1 MMMQNEGDTN
11 TEGKGLVQDASEAF
25 FAKKRAFDVGNE
37 SRLTNPTFPMARVGV
52 EFYLTT
58 DLTELKNRVFGE
70 LESTAVKVD
79 TAFQSI
85 VNKMGD
91 GAGLGASIR
100 KNFTEAVS
108 SVQLI
113 GMDFKDVQTAAE
125 STLEVFGRNVT
136 LSGEEYKNLLATQ
149 QVTGQNVK
157 QLEEGFLNA
166 GMSIKDITKE
176 MYNVTQVANAI
187 GVNARLVSANVV
199 SNLDKLNRYG
209 FQSGVE
215 GLAKMAAKA
224 AALRIDLTDTL
235 SIADDLMDPEG
246 AIELASTLQ
255 RLGTT
260 SAALTDPLR
269 LMDMAQNDVGALQ
282 EELAKMFSTYAEFNE
297 ENQKFEILPSARRE
311 LKQLEK
317 ELGLPLGT
325 IEKMAIGTKELDKK
339 LSEISFSG
347 FDVPQETQEL
357 IANMS
362 MMNEE
367 GEYMIKYIDPDTKD
381 SLETTTTDFLEKFN
395 GDAKKMQ
402 EALGRQKE
410 EEGKSIE
417 DKMFDRAGETL
428 SSMQRIEAYNKAA
441 ADALGLATGGGEFG
455 KQILESNEALAKSF
469 NTSLIEN
476 MGPNGPIAT
485 AFNESAKKQQENFDI
500 LTGKEKGDKT
510 QAAKDIATGVTDM
523 IGTVATQAGN
533 AAVGVL
539 KDVGKTVGIDENTII
554 PGLTSFMSSVGITD
568 QSLKDW
574 TKTLTDSKNAILNLV
589 PSGVRNIFQSTPP
602 TTTTT
607 TTTGPTS
614 VVIPTQEVNT
624 PTPLQQVNEITS
636 LPIQNTAE
644 NLLAP
649 EIQQATKEGMS
660 QALDEELSYYSA
672 SPSLAVTIKKDET
685 EGKRIQVPKKSEE
698 IPTETNLVQ
707 QTNENVTEINQTE
720 TQQTTNL
727 GNETNFNVLNEVF
740 NTTNEEL
747 KDISVTNSSLLKTST
762 EAFDKSQSLITSTN
776 TLLSSIQQSQTLV
789 KSNNTVASTTTTT
802 TISPTTAAAATTTE
816 PTVTKPET
824 PKAEETKETKIEVKK
839 ASKEDVG
846 LFGQSPL
853 MTGPLKI
860 KEEEEIEKRT
870 EFVTKLTDVEIKN
883 YEDKK
888 KEQVTFTDFLNKENE
903 IRQESTKDIQKQKT
917 ISLDNQT
924 QEFIFG
930 QELNKQ
936 IIERDNYVT
945 QFAEEEIRLIDQQNE
960 RQLSFNESFE
970 QEIVKREQNQKNINS
985 QNLVSSNTLKEQSSI
1000 QTELSNQTSTRN
1012 DLVTMMSTKELQTF
1026 EDKKTQQGIS
1036 LNFLNKENDVR
1047 RETLKDIQ
1055 KQKTT
1060 SLDNQTQEFIFGQE
1074 LNEQII
1080 ERDNYVTQ
1088 FTEEE
1093 IRRLDEKRENELS
1106 FNNLFNQE
1114 TVKKEQSQK
1123 NIINQSL
1130 TDLDLKKQQISIENQ
1145 MNNQTTMRK
1154 DLVTMMSAKESQ
1166 TFEDK
1171 KNQQSTFTNFL
1182 NQENDVRRQTLE
1194 DIQKQKTTSLDSQN
1208 QEFIFGQQINEQII
1222 KRDNY
1227 VTQFTEEEIR
1237 LLDEQRE
1244 KQLSFNELFEQEIE
1258 NRRTSTE
1265 NNLTQQSTI
1274 TNTNKE
1280 EISVGRQLNEQMVER
1295 NEFVTM
1301 LNEKE
1306 ISMIDQQNERQLSF
1320 NNLLNEENSIR
1331 EEYVTK
1337 LQETEK
1343 DKSVTSVVSGGELTK
1358 ASETLST
1365 VNKETVKNETKTV
1378 SEVARRIHERAKML
1392 YDGVIDESEKSVAT
1406 AINDAE
1412 VLKTPPTTTDT
1423 TKKIENQNL
1432 FENKPS
1438 VLGQYIA
1445 TGKATESIA
1454 PTVVKPFSPEFKML
1468 EDKSVTNFVN
1478 QDLPKPTGVNL
1489 FDTKPSL
1496 LGQYTATGKIPESTI
1511 AKPELPKI
1519 ATEGQTVGEPSI
1531 STKDIQTIT
1540 NNTDKTLQDFK
1551 EVVTNTD
1558 FGFGQ
1563 EIPTSVA
1570 EFKGAEDVISQF
1582 FTPEAIAAVA
1592 TPPVGNLDKK
1602 SEEYKEFM
1610 STQNNNQTTTIGG
1623 EAKVKVEVT
1632 GIKDPTVE
1640 RELIK
1645 SVRDS
1650 IINQMTFNY
1659 GTQQII
1665 SNAANMG
1672 SSNFGLTGAQTP
1684 GV

>member
-1 MMMQNEGDTN
+1 MMMQNEGSTD

-25 FAKKRAFDVGNE
+25 LNQKFNIGVG
-37 SRLTNPTFPMARVGV
+37 SKLTDPTFPLSRVGV

-58 DLTELKNRVFGE
+58 DLKTLKDRVFGE
-70 LESTAVKVD
+70 LESTAAKVD

-91 GAGLGASIR
+91 GEGLGASIR

-224 AALRIDLTDTL
+224 AVLRIELTDTL

-260 SAALTDPLR
+260 SASLTDPLR

-282 EELAKMFSTYAEFNE
+282 EELAKMFSTYAEFSE
-297 ENQKFEILPSARRE
+297 ENQRFEILPTARKE
-311 LKQLEK
+311 LRQLEK

-339 LSEISFSG
+339 LSEISFNR

-367 GEYMIKYIDPDTKD
+367 GEYVIKYVDEEGKARE
-381 SLETTTTDFLEKFN
+381 ETTAEFLEEFG
-395 GDAKKMQ
+395 GDVEKMQ
-402 EALGRQKE
+402 KALGRQKE

-417 DKMFDRAGETL
+417 DKMYDRAGETL
-428 SSMQRIEAYNKAA
+428 SSMQRLEAYNKAA

-455 KQILESNEALAKSF
+455 KQVLESNEALAKSF
-469 NTSLIEN
+469 NTSIIQN

-485 AFNESAKKQQENFDI
+485 AFNKSAEQQQKNFDI
-500 LTGKEKGDKT
+500 LTGKVQGDKGK
-510 QAAKDIATGVTDM
+510 AAVDIIKGATDM
-523 IGTVATQAGN
+523 VGTVATQAGN

-539 KDVGKTVGIDENTII
+539 KDVGKTVGVDESSLMS
-554 PGLTSFMSSVGITD
+554 GLTDFMNSVGITD

-574 TKTLTDSKNAILNLV
+574 TKTLTDSKNEILNLV
-589 PSGVRNIFQSTPP
+589 PSGVKNIFQSTPSP
-602 TTTTT
+602 ATGTA
-607 TTTGPTS
+607 TGPTS
-614 VVIPTQEVNT
+614 SITPIQAGNT
-624 PTPLQQVNEITS
+624 PTTVQQVNEITS
-636 LPIQNTAE
+636 LPIQSTAE

-698 IPTETNLVQ
+698 IPTEANLVQ

-740 NTTNEEL
+740 DTANEEL
-747 KDISVTNSSLLKTST
+747 KDISVTNSSLLKTSS
-762 EAFDKSQSLITSTN
+762 EYFDKTQSLITNTN
-776 TLLSSIQQSQTLV
+776 AILSSIQQSSTLV
-789 KSNNTVASTTTTT
+789 KTNNTVASTTTTT
-802 TISPTTAAAATTTE
+802 TISPTPAAAVTTTE

-930 QELNKQ
+930 QELNEQ

-945 QFAEEEIRLIDQQNE
+945 QFTEEEIRLINQQNE

-985 QNLVSSNTLKEQSSI
+985 QNLVSSNALREQSSI
-1000 QTELSNQTSTRN
+1000 QTELNNQTST
-1012 DLVTMMSTKELQTF
+1012 
-1026 EDKKTQQGIS
+1026 
-1036 LNFLNKENDVR
+1036 
-1047 RETLKDIQ
+1047 
-1055 KQKTT
+1055 
-1060 SLDNQTQEFIFGQE
+1060 
-1074 LNEQII
+1074 
-1080 ERDNYVTQ
+1080 
-1088 FTEEE
+1088 
-1093 IRRLDEKRENELS
+1093 
-1106 FNNLFNQE
+1106 
-1114 TVKKEQSQK
+1114 
-1123 NIINQSL
+1123 
-1130 TDLDLKKQQISIENQ
+1130 
-1145 MNNQTTMRK
+1145 RK
-1154 DLVTMMSAKESQ
+1154 DLVTMMSSKELQ

-1194 DIQKQKTTSLDSQN
+1194 DIQKQKTISSETQN
-1208 QEFIFGQQINEQII
+1208 KEFIFGQQLNEQII
-1222 KRDNY
+1222 ERDNY

-1237 LLDEQRE
+1237 LIEEQNN

-1258 NRRTSTE
+1258 KRRISTE
-1265 NNLTQQSTI
+1265 NNLNQQSI
-1274 TNTNKE
+1274 IANTNKE
-1280 EISVGRQLNEQMVER
+1280 EISVGKQLNEQMIER
-1295 NEFVTM
+1295 NEFVSM
-1301 LNEKE
+1301 LSEQE
-1306 ISMIDQQNERQLSF
+1306 ISKLDQQNKRQLSF
-1320 NNLLNEENSIR
+1320 NNLLNQENSIR

-1343 DKSVTSVVSGGELTK
+1343 DKSVTSVVSGGELTNV
-1358 ASETLST
+1358 SETLST

-1412 VLKTPPTTTDT
+1412 VLKTPPATAETTRKTDN
-1423 TKKIENQNL
+1423 KNL
-1432 FENKPS
+1432 FGTEPS
-1438 VLGQYIA
+1438 DLGKYVA
-1445 TGKATESIA
+1445 TGKAAEPVT
-1454 PTVVKPFSPEFKML
+1454 PTVSKPFIPEFNKT
-1468 EDKSVTNFVN
+1468 DVDRSVTNFVN
-1478 QDLPKPTGVNL
+1478 QVLPKSTGVNL
-1489 FDTKPSL
+1489 FDTKPSD
-1496 LGQYTATGKIPESTI
+1496 LGKYVPTGKSAEPVTPTVFKPDIP
-1511 AKPELPKI
+1511 KP
-1519 ATEGQTVGEPSI
+1519 TTGER
-1531 STKDIQTIT
+1531 T
-1540 NNTDKTLQDFK
+1540 
-1551 EVVTNTD
+1551 VVTETD

-1570 EFKGAEDVISQF
+1570 EFKGAEDIVNQF
-1582 FTPEAIAAVA
+1582 LNPEAIAASP
-1592 TPPVGNLDKK
+1592 TPIVQPDVEKVQELQK
-1602 SEEYKEFM
+1602 STT
-1610 STQNNNQTTTIGG
+1610 STQNINDNRTLDVTI
-1623 EAKVKVEVT
+1623 KT
-1632 GIKDPTVE
+1632 PDIKDPAVAE
-1640 RELIK
+1640 NYRKDVIK
-1645 SVRDS
+1645 ILKGEFPDMLARDKGL
-1650 IINQMTFNY
+1650 QD
-1659 GTQQII
+1659 QIR
-1665 SNAANMG
+1665 SYKTP
-1672 SSNFGLTGAQTP
+1672 NFGLTGSQTP

>member
-1 MMMQNEGDTN
+1 MQEPKN
-11 TEGKGLVQDASEAF
+11 TDGTPAVAGDASDSF
-25 FAKKRAFDVGNE
+25 ISQTKKIGYG
-37 SRLTNPTFPMARVGV
+37 SILTDPTFPLARRGI
-52 EFYLTT
+52 EFYVANPGVVKDRL
-58 DLTELKNRVFGE
+58 FGE
-70 LESTAVKVD
+70 LESTADKVD

-85 VNKMGD
+85 VNRMGD
-91 GAGLGASIR
+91 GAGLGESIR
-100 KNFTEAVS
+100 KNFTAAVS
-108 SVQLI
+108 QVQLI
-113 GMDFKDVQTAAE
+113 GLDFKDVQETAEAA
-125 STLEVFGRNVT
+125 LDVFKTNVT
-136 LSGEEYKNLLATQ
+136 LSEDQYTNLLSTQ
-149 QVTGQNVK
+149 EVTGVVAK
-157 QLEEGFLNA
+157 DLLTGFRDA

-187 GVNARLVSANVV
+187 GVNAKIVSAAVV
-199 SNLDKLNRYG
+199 GNLDKLNRYG
-209 FQSGVE
+209 FQNGVE

-224 AALRIDLTDTL
+224 SALRIDLSETL

-282 EELAKMFSTYAEFNE
+282 EELANMFSTYAEFNE
-297 ENQKFEILPSARRE
+297 ENQRFEILPSARRE

-347 FDVPQETQEL
+347 FDVPRETQEL

-367 GEYMIKYIDPDTKD
+367 GEYMIKYVDPETKE
-381 SLETTTTDFLEKFN
+381 SMEKTTTEFLERFN
-395 GDAKKMQ
+395 GDAKAMQ
-402 EALGRQKE
+402 DALGRQKQE
-410 EEGKSIE
+410 ENLTLEEINK
-417 DKMFDRAGETL
+417 KMLEKAGDQLT
-428 SSMQRIEAYNKAA
+428 SMQQIEAYTRASTSA
-441 ADALGLATGGGEFG
+441 FGLGAGGGEYG
-455 KQILESNEALAKSF
+455 KQILIANEQLAKDFNTGLIQNLGPNSDISKSF
-469 NTSLIEN
+469 NSLAGDQKKLIEILQSDTATKEEKKKAVGDVMTGYGKVGETVVKSVGTAAGQIATDVGGTLGIDVPGLQDALNLLGVSSDDINKFRTSLD
-476 MGPNGPIAT
+476 NGANSVT
-485 AFNESAKKQQENFDI
+485 NF
-500 LTGKEKGDKT
+500 
-510 QAAKDIATGVTDM
+510 
-523 IGTVATQAGN
+523 
-533 AAVGVL
+533 VGSL
-539 KDVGKTVGIDENTII
+539 FGKTPT
-554 PGLTSFMSSVGITD
+554 
-568 QSLKDW
+568 
-574 TKTLTDSKNAILNLV
+574 
-589 PSGVRNIFQSTPP
+589 STPAAAAG
-602 TTTTT
+602 TN

-614 VVIPTQEVNT
+614 SINPVQTVGST
-624 PTPLQQVNEITS
+624 PTTVQQVNEITS

-698 IPTETNLVQ
+698 IPTEANLVQ
-707 QTNENVTEINQTE
+707 QTNDNVTEINQTE

-727 GNETNFNVLNEVF
+727 GNETDFNVLNEVF

-762 EAFDKSQSLITSTN
+762 EAFDKSQSLITNTN

-802 TISPTTAAAATTTE
+802 TISPTTAAVATTPE
-816 PTVTKPET
+816 ATVTKPET
-824 PKAEETKETKIEVKK
+824 PKSEETKETKIEVKK

-870 EFVTKLTDVEIKN
+870 EFVTKLTEAEIKN
-883 YEDKK
+883 YEEKK

-930 QELNKQ
+930 QELNEQ

-945 QFAEEEIRLIDQQNE
+945 QFTEEEIRLINQQNE

-985 QNLVSSNTLKEQSSI
+985 QNLVSSNALREQSSI
-1000 QTELSNQTSTRN
+1000 QTELNNQTST
-1012 DLVTMMSTKELQTF
+1012 
-1026 EDKKTQQGIS
+1026 
-1036 LNFLNKENDVR
+1036 
-1047 RETLKDIQ
+1047 
-1055 KQKTT
+1055 
-1060 SLDNQTQEFIFGQE
+1060 
-1074 LNEQII
+1074 
-1080 ERDNYVTQ
+1080 
-1088 FTEEE
+1088 
-1093 IRRLDEKRENELS
+1093 
-1106 FNNLFNQE
+1106 
-1114 TVKKEQSQK
+1114 
-1123 NIINQSL
+1123 
-1130 TDLDLKKQQISIENQ
+1130 
-1145 MNNQTTMRK
+1145 RK
-1154 DLVTMMSAKESQ
+1154 DLVTMMSSKELQ

-1194 DIQKQKTTSLDSQN
+1194 DIQKQKTISSETQN
-1208 QEFIFGQQINEQII
+1208 KEFIFGQQLNEQII
-1222 KRDNY
+1222 ERDNY

-1237 LLDEQRE
+1237 LIEEQNN

-1258 NRRTSTE
+1258 KRRISTE
-1265 NNLTQQSTI
+1265 NNLNQQSI
-1274 TNTNKE
+1274 IANTNKE
-1280 EISVGRQLNEQMVER
+1280 EISVGRQLNEQITER
-1295 NEFVTM
+1295 SEFVTK
-1301 LNEKE
+1301 LSEQE
-1306 ISMIDQQNERQLSF
+1306 IS
-1320 NNLLNEENSIR
+1320 NLNKQKEEQSTFVDFLNQENSIR

-1343 DKSVTSVVSGGELTK
+1343 DKSVTSVVSGGELTNV
-1358 ASETLST
+1358 SETLST

-1412 VLKTPPTTTDT
+1412 ILKTPPATAET
-1423 TKKIENQNL
+1423 TKKIDNKNL
-1432 FENKPS
+1432 FDTKPS
-1438 VLGQYIA
+1438 DLGKYVA
-1445 TGKATESIA
+1445 TGEVGEDKTPAIS
-1454 PTVVKPFSPEFKML
+1454 KPLMSEFKIP
-1468 EDKSVTNFVN
+1468 EDNSVTNFVN
-1478 QDLPKPTGVNL
+1478 QVLPKSTGVNL

-1496 LGQYTATGKIPESTI
+1496 LGQYTAGKTPEATNATIVNPDIPKPTTGERT
-1511 AKPELPKI
+1511 
-1519 ATEGQTVGEPSI
+1519 
-1531 STKDIQTIT
+1531 
-1540 NNTDKTLQDFK
+1540 
-1551 EVVTNTD
+1551 VVTETD

-1570 EFKGAEDVISQF
+1570 EFKGAEDIINQF

-1592 TPPVGNLDKK
+1592 TPPVENLDKK
-1602 SEEYKEFM
+1602 SAEYKEFM

-1632 GIKDPTVE
+1632 GIKDPTAE

-1645 SVRDS
+1645 SVKDS
-1650 IINQMTFNY
+1650 IINSMTFNY
-1659 GTQQII
+1659 GTQQTV

-1672 SSNFGLTGAQTP
+1672 SSNFGLTSPEIP
-1684 GV
+1684 GF

>member
-1 MMMQNEGDTN
+1 MQTEGETN
-11 TEGKGLVQDASEAF
+11 TEGKGIVQDASEAF
-25 FAKKRAFDVGNE
+25 FAKKQAFNVGNE
-37 SRLTNPTFPMARVGV
+37 SRLTDPTFPMARIGV

-58 DLTELKNRVFGE
+58 DLKELKNRVFGE

-125 STLEVFGRNVT
+125 STLEVFGKNVT

-215 GLAKMAAKA
+215 GLAKMASKA
-224 AALRIDLTDTL
+224 AALRIELTDTL

-297 ENQKFEILPSARRE
+297 ENQRFEILPSARRE
-311 LKQLEK
+311 LKELERS
-317 ELGLPLGT
+317 LGLPLGT

-347 FDVPQETQEL
+347 FNVPQETQEL

-367 GEYMIKYIDPDTKD
+367 GEYMIKYVDPDTKE
-381 SLETTTTDFLEKFN
+381 SMEETTTEFLEKFN

-469 NTSLIEN
+469 NTSIIEN
-476 MGPNGPIAT
+476 MGPNGPIAKS
-485 AFNESAKKQQENFDI
+485 FNESAKKQQENFDI
-500 LTGKEKGDKT
+500 LTGKAQGNKT
-510 QAAKDIATGVTDM
+510 EAAKNIATGVADM

-539 KDVGKTVGIDENTII
+539 KDVGKTVGVDESSLMS
-554 PGLTSFMSSVGITD
+554 GLTDFMTSVGITD
-568 QSLKDW
+568 ESLKKW
-574 TKTLTDSKNAILNLV
+574 TTTLNESKDAILNLV
-589 PSGVRNIFQSTPP
+589 PSGVKNIFQSNPSP
-602 TTTTT
+602 TTGEA
-607 TTTGPTS
+607 TGPTS

-685 EGKRIQVPKKSEE
+685 EGKRIQIPKKSEE
-698 IPTETNLVQ
+698 IPTEANLVQ

-740 NTTNEEL
+740 DTANEEL
-747 KDISVTNSSLLKTST
+747 KDISITNSSLLKTSS
-762 EAFDKSQSLITSTN
+762 EYFDKTQSLITNTN
-776 TLLSSIQQSQTLV
+776 AILSSIQQSQTLV
-789 KSNNTVASTTTTT
+789 KSNNTVASTTTNT
-802 TISPTTAAAATTTE
+802 TISPTPAAAATTPE
-816 PTVTKPET
+816 ATVTKPET

-870 EFVTKLTDVEIKN
+870 EFVTKLTDAEIKN
-883 YEDKK
+883 YEEKK

-917 ISLDNQT
+917 ISSET
-924 QEFIFG
+924 QNKEFIFG
-930 QELNKQ
+930 QQ
-936 IIERDNYVT
+936 
-945 QFAEEEIRLIDQQNE
+945 
-960 RQLSFNESFE
+960 
-970 QEIVKREQNQKNINS
+970 
-985 QNLVSSNTLKEQSSI
+985 
-1000 QTELSNQTSTRN
+1000 
-1012 DLVTMMSTKELQTF
+1012 
-1026 EDKKTQQGIS
+1026 
-1036 LNFLNKENDVR
+1036 
-1047 RETLKDIQ
+1047 
-1055 KQKTT
+1055 
-1060 SLDNQTQEFIFGQE
+1060 

-1093 IRRLDEKRENELS
+1093 IRLIEEQ
-1106 FNNLFNQE
+1106 NN
-1114 TVKKEQSQK
+1114 
-1123 NIINQSL
+1123 
-1130 TDLDLKKQQISIENQ
+1130 
-1145 MNNQTTMRK
+1145 
-1154 DLVTMMSAKESQ
+1154 
-1166 TFEDK
+1166 
-1171 KNQQSTFTNFL
+1171 
-1182 NQENDVRRQTLE
+1182 
-1194 DIQKQKTTSLDSQN
+1194 
-1208 QEFIFGQQINEQII
+1208 
-1222 KRDNY
+1222 
-1227 VTQFTEEEIR
+1227 
-1237 LLDEQRE
+1237 

-1258 NRRTSTE
+1258 KRRISTE
-1265 NNLTQQSTI
+1265 NNLNQQSI
-1274 TNTNKE
+1274 IANTNKE

-1295 NEFVTM
+1295 TEFVSM
-1301 LNEKE
+1301 LSEQE
-1306 ISMIDQQNERQLSF
+1306 ISKLDQQNKRQLSF
-1320 NNLLNEENSIR
+1320 NNLLNEENNIR

-1343 DKSVTSVVSGGELTK
+1343 DKSVTNVVSGGELTNV
-1358 ASETLST
+1358 SETLST
-1365 VNKETVKNETKTV
+1365 VNKETVKNKTKTV
-1378 SEVARRIHERAKML
+1378 SETATELHKKLATL
-1392 YDGVIDESEKSVAT
+1392 YDGVIDESEKGVAT
-1406 AINDAE
+1406 AIGQGE
-1412 VLKTPPTTTDT
+1412 
-1423 TKKIENQNL
+1423 KIQESTI
-1432 FENKPS
+1432 FKPE
-1438 VLGQYIA
+1438 I
-1445 TGKATESIA
+1445 
-1454 PTVVKPFSPEFKML
+1454 
-1468 EDKSVTNFVN
+1468 
-1478 QDLPKPTGVNL
+1478 PKPT
-1489 FDTKPSL
+1489 
-1496 LGQYTATGKIPESTI
+1496 TGERT
-1511 AKPELPKI
+1511 
-1519 ATEGQTVGEPSI
+1519 
-1531 STKDIQTIT
+1531 
-1540 NNTDKTLQDFK
+1540 
-1551 EVVTNTD
+1551 VVTETD
-1558 FGFGQ
+1558 FGFDQ

-1570 EFKGAEDVISQF
+1570 EFKGAEDIINQF

-1592 TPPVGNLDKK
+1592 TPPVENLDKK
-1602 SEEYKEFM
+1602 SAEYKEFM

-1632 GIKDPTVE
+1632 GIKDPTAE

-1645 SVRDS
+1645 SVKDS
-1650 IINQMTFNY
+1650 IINSMTFNY
-1659 GTQQII
+1659 GTQQTV

-1672 SSNFGLTGAQTP
+1672 SSNFGLTSPEIP
-1684 GV
+1684 GF

>member
-1 MMMQNEGDTN
+1 MQTEGETN
-11 TEGKGLVQDASEAF
+11 TEGKGIVQDASEAF
-25 FAKKRAFDVGNE
+25 FAKKQAFNVGNE
-37 SRLTNPTFPMARVGV
+37 SRLTDPTFPMARVGV

-58 DLTELKNRVFGE
+58 DLKELKNRVFGE

-125 STLEVFGRNVT
+125 STLEVFGKNVT

-297 ENQKFEILPSARRE
+297 ENQRFEILPSARRE
-311 LKQLEK
+311 LKELERS
-317 ELGLPLGT
+317 LGLPLGT

-347 FDVPQETQEL
+347 FNVPQETQEL

-367 GEYMIKYIDPDTKD
+367 GEYVIKYVDEEGKARE
-381 SLETTTTDFLEKFN
+381 ETTAEFLEEFGN
-395 GDAKKMQ
+395 DVEGMKK
-402 EALGRQKE
+402 ALGRQKE

-417 DKMFDRAGETL
+417 DKMFERAGETL

-485 AFNESAKKQQENFDI
+485 TFNESAKKQQENFDI
-500 LTGKEKGDKT
+500 LTGKAQGNKT
-510 QAAKDIATGVTDM
+510 EAAKNIAAGVTDM

-539 KDVGKTVGIDENTII
+539 KDVGKTVGVDESSLMS
-554 PGLTSFMSSVGITD
+554 GLTDFMTSVGITD
-568 QSLKDW
+568 ESLKKW
-574 TKTLTDSKNAILNLV
+574 TTTLNESKDAILNLV
-589 PSGVRNIFQSTPP
+589 PSGVKNIFQSNPSP
-602 TTTTT
+602 TTGEA
-607 TTTGPTS
+607 TGPTGS
-614 VVIPTQEVNT
+614 ITPIQVGNE

-685 EGKRIQVPKKSEE
+685 EEKGIQIPKKPEE
-698 IPTETNLVQ
+698 IPTEANLVQ

-740 NTTNEEL
+740 NTANKEL
-747 KDISVTNSSLLKTST
+747 KDISVINSSLLKTST
-762 EAFDKSQSLITSTN
+762 EAFDESRSLITNTN
-776 TLLSSIQQSQTLV
+776 SILSSIQQSQTLV

-802 TISPTTAAAATTTE
+802 TISPTPAAAATTPE
-816 PTVTKPET
+816 ATVIKPDT
-824 PKAEETKETKIEVKK
+824 VKAEETKEKNIEVKK

-846 LFGQSPL
+846 LFGQSPVIK
-853 MTGPLKI
+853 GPLKV

-870 EFVTKLTDVEIKN
+870 EFVTKLTDAEIKR
-883 YEDKK
+883 YEEKK
-888 KEQVTFTDFLNKENE
+888 NQQVTFTDFLNKE
-903 IRQESTKDIQKQKT
+903 IDTKKESTKISVDEQTINSDSKSKQILDEKSVN
-917 ISLDNQT
+917 SLVSQRQDFVT
-924 QEFIFG
+924 KLSEQEINN
-930 QELNKQ
+930 LNKQ
-936 IIERDNYVT
+936 K
-945 QFAEEEIRLIDQQNE
+945 EEQSTFVDFLN
-960 RQLSFNESFE
+960 
-970 QEIVKREQNQKNINS
+970 QENITREQNQKNINS
-985 QNLVSSNTLKEQSSI
+985 QNLISSDTLKEQSLI
-1000 QTELSNQTSTRN
+1000 QKELSNQTSTRK
-1012 DLVTMMSTKELQTF
+1012 DLITMMSAKELQNF

-1036 LNFLNKENDVR
+1036 LSFLSK
-1047 RETLKDIQ
+1047 
-1055 KQKTT
+1055 
-1060 SLDNQTQEFIFGQE
+1060 
-1074 LNEQII
+1074 
-1080 ERDNYVTQ
+1080 
-1088 FTEEE
+1088 
-1093 IRRLDEKRENELS
+1093 
-1106 FNNLFNQE
+1106 
-1114 TVKKEQSQK
+1114 
-1123 NIINQSL
+1123 
-1130 TDLDLKKQQISIENQ
+1130 
-1145 MNNQTTMRK
+1145 
-1154 DLVTMMSAKESQ
+1154 
-1166 TFEDK
+1166 
-1171 KNQQSTFTNFL
+1171 
-1182 NQENDVRRQTLE
+1182 ENDVRRQTLE
-1194 DIQKQKTTSLDSQN
+1194 EIQKQKTTSLDSQN
-1208 QEFIFGQQINEQII
+1208 QEFIFGQQLNEQII
-1222 KRDNY
+1222 ERDNY
-1227 VTQFTEEEIR
+1227 VTQFTQEEIR

-1258 NRRTSTE
+1258 NRRISTE
-1265 NNLTQQSTI
+1265 NNLTQQSI
-1274 TNTNKE
+1274 IANTKND

-1343 DKSVTSVVSGGELTK
+1343 DKSVTNVVSGGELTK

-1365 VNKETVKNETKTV
+1365 VNKKTVENKTKTV
-1378 SEVARRIHERAKML
+1378 SETATELHKKLATL
-1392 YDGVIDESEKSVAT
+1392 YDGVIDESEKSVVT

-1412 VLKTPPTTTDT
+1412 ILKTPPTTAET

-1432 FENKPS
+1432 FETKPS

-1445 TGKATESIA
+1445 TGEVGEGKTPAIS
-1454 PTVVKPFSPEFKML
+1454 KPLIPEFKIP

-1478 QDLPKPTGVNL
+1478 QVLPKPAGVNL
-1489 FDTKPSL
+1489 FDTKPSI
-1496 LGQYTATGKIPESTI
+1496 LGQYTATGEVPESTI

-1519 ATEGQTVGEPSI
+1519 ATEGQTGGEPSI
-1531 STKDIQTIT
+1531 STKNIQTIT

-1551 EVVTNTD
+1551 EVITTTD

-1563 EIPTSVA
+1563 EVPTSVA
-1570 EFKGAEDVISQF
+1570 EFKGAEDIINQF

-1592 TPPVGNLDKK
+1592 TPPVENLDKK

-1632 GIKDPTVE
+1632 GLKDPTAE

-1659 GTQQII
+1659 GTQQIV

-1672 SSNFGLTGAQTP
+1672 SNNFGLTGAQTP
-1684 GV
+1684 GVQ

>member
-1 MMMQNEGDTN
+1 MQSDQPVNTN
-11 TEGKGLVQDASEAF
+11 TTSAVAGDASDSF
-25 FAKKRAFDVGNE
+25 ISQIQKIG
-37 SRLTNPTFPMARVGV
+37 SSSLLTDPTFPLARKGI
-52 EFYLTT
+52 EFYVANPGVVKDRL
-58 DLTELKNRVFGE
+58 FGE
-70 LESTAVKVD
+70 LESTADKVD

-85 VNKMGD
+85 VNRMGD
-91 GAGLGASIR
+91 GAGLGESIR
-100 KNFTEAVS
+100 KNFTAAVS
-108 SVQLI
+108 QVQLI
-113 GMDFKDVQTAAE
+113 GLDFKDVQETAEAA
-125 STLEVFGRNVT
+125 LDVFKTNVT
-136 LSGEEYKNLLATQ
+136 LSEDQYTNLLATQ
-149 QVTGQNVK
+149 EVTGVVAK
-157 QLEEGFLNA
+157 DLLTGFRDA

-187 GVNARLVSANVV
+187 GVNAKIVSAAVV
-199 SNLDKLNRYG
+199 GNLDKLNRYG
-209 FQSGVE
+209 FQNGVE

-224 AALRIDLTDTL
+224 SALRIDLSETL

-282 EELAKMFSTYAEFNE
+282 EELAKMFSTYAEFSE
-297 ENQKFEILPSARRE
+297 ENQRFEILPSARRE

-347 FDVPQETQEL
+347 FDVPRETQEL

-362 MMNEE
+362 MMGEE
-367 GEYMIKYIDPDTKD
+367 GEYMIKYVDPETKE
-381 SLETTTTDFLEKFN
+381 SMETTTTDFLEKFN
-395 GDAKKMQ
+395 GDAKAMQ
-402 EALGRQKE
+402 DALGRQKQE
-410 EEGKSIE
+410 ENLTLEEINK
-417 DKMFDRAGETL
+417 KMLEKAGDQLT
-428 SSMQRIEAYNKAA
+428 SMQQIEAYTRASTSA
-441 ADALGLATGGGEFG
+441 FGLGAGGGEYG
-455 KQILESNEALAKSF
+455 KQILSANEILAKDFNTGLIQNLGPNSDISKSF
-469 NTSLIEN
+469 NSLAGDQKKLIEILQSDTATKEQKKEAVGDVMTGYGKVGETVVKSVGTAAGQIATDVGGTLGIDVPGLQDALNLLGVSSDDINKFRTSLD
-476 MGPNGPIAT
+476 NGAT
-485 AFNESAKKQQENFDI
+485 SVTNF
-500 LTGKEKGDKT
+500 
-510 QAAKDIATGVTDM
+510 
-523 IGTVATQAGN
+523 
-533 AAVGVL
+533 VGSL
-539 KDVGKTVGIDENTII
+539 FGKTPT
-554 PGLTSFMSSVGITD
+554 
-568 QSLKDW
+568 
-574 TKTLTDSKNAILNLV
+574 
-589 PSGVRNIFQSTPP
+589 STPAAAG
-602 TTTTT
+602 TT

-614 VVIPTQEVNT
+614 SITPIQEVNT

-685 EGKRIQVPKKSEE
+685 EGKGIQVPKKPEE
-698 IPTETNLVQ
+698 IPTESNLVQ
-707 QTNENVTEINQTE
+707 QTNENVTQINQTE

-740 NTTNEEL
+740 NTTNKEL
-747 KDISVTNSSLLKTST
+747 KDISVINSSLLKTST
-762 EAFDKSQSLITSTN
+762 EAFDESRSLITNTN
-776 TLLSSIQQSQTLV
+776 SILSSIQQSQTLV

-802 TISPTTAAAATTTE
+802 TISPTTAAAPTTE
-816 PTVTKPET
+816 ATVTKPET
-824 PKAEETKETKIEVKK
+824 PKAEETKIEVKK

-846 LFGQSPL
+846 LFGQSPVIK
-853 MTGPLKI
+853 GPLKV

-870 EFVTKLTDVEIKN
+870 EFVTKLTDAEIKN
-883 YEDKK
+883 YEEKK
-888 KEQVTFTDFLNKENE
+888 KEQVTFTDFLNKENDVRKE
-903 IRQESTKDIQKQKT
+903 TLKDIQKQKT
-917 ISLDNQT
+917 TSLDNQT

-945 QFAEEEIRLIDQQNE
+945 QF
-960 RQLSFNESFE
+960 
-970 QEIVKREQNQKNINS
+970 
-985 QNLVSSNTLKEQSSI
+985 
-1000 QTELSNQTSTRN
+1000 
-1012 DLVTMMSTKELQTF
+1012 
-1026 EDKKTQQGIS
+1026 
-1036 LNFLNKENDVR
+1036 
-1047 RETLKDIQ
+1047 
-1055 KQKTT
+1055 
-1060 SLDNQTQEFIFGQE
+1060 
-1074 LNEQII
+1074 
-1080 ERDNYVTQ
+1080 
-1088 FTEEE
+1088 TEEE
-1093 IRRLDEKRENELS
+1093 IRRLDEKREKELS
-1106 FNNLFNQE
+1106 FDNLFNQE
-1114 TVKKEQSQK
+1114 TVRREQSQK
-1123 NIINQSL
+1123 NIINQSS
-1130 TDLDLKKQQISIENQ
+1130 TDLDLKKQQTSIENQ
-1145 MNNQTTMRK
+1145 INNQTTMRK
-1154 DLVTMMSAKESQ
+1154 DLVTMMSAKELQ

-1182 NQENDVRRQTLE
+1182 NKENDVRRQTLE

-1208 QEFIFGQQINEQII
+1208 QEFIFGQQLNEQII
-1222 KRDNY
+1222 NRDNY

-1244 KQLSFNELFEQEIE
+1244 KQLSFNELFEKEIE

-1265 NNLTQQSTI
+1265 NNLTKQSTI
-1274 TNTNKE
+1274 TNTKNE

-1295 NEFVTM
+1295 NEFVSM

-1358 ASETLST
+1358 AGETLST
-1365 VNKETVKNETKTV
+1365 VNKETVKNKTKTV
-1378 SEVARRIHERAKML
+1378 SETATELHKKLATL
-1392 YDGVIDESEKSVAT
+1392 YDGVIDESEKGVAT

-1412 VLKTPPTTTDT
+1412 ALKTPPTTAET

-1438 VLGQYIA
+1438 VLGQYIS
-1445 TGKATESIA
+1445 TGEVGEGKTPAIS
-1454 PTVVKPFSPEFKML
+1454 KPLIPEFKIP
-1468 EDKSVTNFVN
+1468 EDRSVTNFVN
-1478 QDLPKPTGVNL
+1478 QVLPKPAGVNL
-1489 FDTKPSL
+1489 FDTKPSV
-1496 LGQYTATGKIPESTI
+1496 LGQYTAGKTSEATTATIVNPEIPKQS
-1511 AKPELPKI
+1511 
-1519 ATEGQTVGEPSI
+1519 TEGNIQSVATQT
-1531 STKDIQTIT
+1531 D
-1540 NNTDKTLQDFK
+1540 
-1551 EVVTNTD
+1551 
-1558 FGFGQ
+1558 FGQ

-1632 GIKDPTVE
+1632 GIKDPASE

-1659 GTQQII
+1659 GTQQIV

-1672 SSNFGLTGAQTP
+1672 SSNFGLTGSQTP